1 MRIFGQLSLVDKQ
14 EVPYLYKTTSKE
26 FEFCTKVTQ
35 LPLLWQQ

>member
-1 MRIFGQLSLVDKQ
+1 MRIFGQLLLVDKQ